1 MKARVFKIIYYYLM
15 CFFCVMFILFKGTA
29 LTTNIIAILNAD
41 VAHPRNHMSNDEL
54 VHKLRD
60 NLGDVLPAEEIEELR
75 QQEAND
81 LQTDVDKINK
91 RELIETL
98 SEIIFAG
105 LVLAIY
111 LLLIKREK
119 EQ

>member
-1 MKARVFKIIYYYLM
+1 
-15 CFFCVMFILFKGTA
+15 MFILFKGSV
-29 LTTNIIAILNAD
+29 LTTNIIAILNSD
-41 VAHPRNHMSNDEL
+41 VAHPRNHTSSEEI

-60 NLGDVLPAEEIEELR
+60 NLGDVLSAEEIEELR

-81 LQTDVDKINK
+81 SQTDADKIK
-91 RELIETL
+91 KMELIETL

-111 LLLIKREK
+111 LALVKREK